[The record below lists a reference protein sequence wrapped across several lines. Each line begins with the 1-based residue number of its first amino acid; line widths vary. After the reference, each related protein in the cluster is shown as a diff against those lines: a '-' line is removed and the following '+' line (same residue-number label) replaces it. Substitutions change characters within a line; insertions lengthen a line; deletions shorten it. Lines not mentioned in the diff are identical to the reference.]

1 VGFVVFSFQ
10 KAIPFMQDFSYIL
23 SLTSPTFMLISIGYI
38 VVKTGWMPKEN
49 VRPLAWFVVNIGLPA
64 ALFKALSS
72 RSFQDIL
79 HYDYLLVYGLGSL
92 LSFALLF
99 TLARLR
105 KKSITECALFGLG
118 ASISNSLM
126 VGFPI
131 IIQLFGDQAL
141 VPFALT
147 LIVENLFILPLALA
161 LADTGQQKSST
172 FTTAFAKSLP
182 QLLKNPIILS
192 IALGISS
199 AAVGIELPE
208 LPSKVIDALAVTVGG
223 VALFAIGGML
233 VGLKTKGMITDLSSI
248 VVGKLVIHPLAVFAL
263 LLFFPAIP
271 PLFQHVAI
279 ILACMPM
286 FSIYA
291 VIGMRYQYG
300 TFCSA
305 VLLPTTLVSFITI
318 NLVVWLI
325 SP

>member
-1 VGFVVFSFQ
+1 
-10 KAIPFMQDFSYIL
+10 MQDFSYIL
-23 SLTSPTFMLISIGYI
+23 SLTSPTFLLIAIGYI
-38 VVKTGWMPKEN
+38 VVKTGWMAKEN

-99 TLARLR
+99 ILARLR

-118 ASISNSLM
+118 ASVSNSLM

-147 LIVENLFILPLALA
+147 LIIENLFILPLALA
-161 LADTGQQKSST
+161 LADTGQQKNSH
-172 FTTAFAKSLP
+172 FFVAFVKSIS
-182 QLLKNPIILS
+182 QLIKNPII
-192 IALGISS
+192 IAIAIGVASTVVDIQPPKLVSH
-199 AAVGIELPE
+199 
-208 LPSKVIDALAVTVGG
+208 VIDVLAVTVGG
-223 VALFAIGGML
+223 VSLFAIGGML
-233 VGLKTKGMITDLSSI
+233 VGLEVKGMINDISSI
-248 VVGKLVIHPLAVFAL
+248 VIGKLILHPLCVFFFI
-263 LLFFPAIP
+263 LLFPTM
-271 PLFQHVAI
+271 PLLFKQVAI

-286 FSIYA
+286 FSIFA

-300 TFCSA
+300 SLCSA
-305 VLLPTTLVSFITI
+305 VLLPATLVSFLTI
-318 NLVVWLI
+318 NLMLWFI
-325 SP
+325 SSL

>member
-1 VGFVVFSFQ
+1 
-10 KAIPFMQDFSYIL
+10 MQDFSYIL
-23 SLTSPTFMLISIGYI
+23 SLTSPTFLLIFIGYL

-49 VRPLAWFVVNIGLPA
+49 VRSLAWFVVNIGLPA

-79 HYDYLLVYGLGSL
+79 HYDYLLVVGLGSL

-99 TLARLR
+99 ALARLR
-105 KKSITECALFGLG
+105 NKPITECALFGLG
-118 ASISNSLM
+118 ASVSNSLM
-126 VGFPI
+126 VGFPVI
-131 IIQLFGDQAL
+131 TQLYGDEAL

-147 LIVENLFILPLALA
+147 LIIENLFILPLALA
-161 LADTGQQKSST
+161 LADTGQQQGSS
-172 FTTAFAKSLP
+172 FVTAFAKSLP

-192 IALGISS
+192 IGLGISS
-199 AAVGIELPE
+199 TVVGIQPPE
-208 LPSKVIDALAVTVGG
+208 LIGKVIDGLAVTVGG
-223 VALFAIGGML
+223 VSLFAIGGML
-233 VGLKTKGMITDLSSI
+233 VGLKTRGMVTDLSSI
-248 VVGKLVIHPLAVFAL
+248 LAGKLIIHPLAIFVL
-263 LLFFPAIP
+263 ILFFPTIP

-300 TFCSA
+300 ALCSA

-318 NLVVWLI
+318 NIVVWLI

>member
-1 VGFVVFSFQ
+1 
-10 KAIPFMQDFSYIL
+10 MQDFSYIL
-23 SLTSPTFMLISIGYI
+23 SLTSPTFLLIAIGYI

-92 LSFALLF
+92 LSFATLF
-99 TLARLR
+99 ILARLR

-118 ASISNSLM
+118 ASVSNSLM

-147 LIVENLFILPLALA
+147 LIIENLFILPLALA
-161 LADTGQQKSST
+161 LADTGQQKNSH
-172 FTTAFAKSLP
+172 FFVAFVKSIS
-182 QLLKNPIILS
+182 QLIKNPII
-192 IALGISS
+192 IAIAIGVAST
-199 AAVGIELPE
+199 
-208 LPSKVIDALAVTVGG
+208 VIDIQPPKLVSHVIDVLAVTVGG
-223 VALFAIGGML
+223 VSLFAIGGML
-233 VGLKTKGMITDLSSI
+233 VGLEVKGMINDISSI
-248 VVGKLVIHPLAVFAL
+248 VIGKLILHPLCVFFFI
-263 LLFFPAIP
+263 LLFPTM
-271 PLFQHVAI
+271 PLLFKQVAI

-286 FSIYA
+286 FSIFA

-300 TFCSA
+300 SLCSA
-305 VLLPTTLVSFITI
+305 VLLPATLVSFLTI
-318 NLVVWLI
+318 NLMLWFI
-325 SP
+325 SSL